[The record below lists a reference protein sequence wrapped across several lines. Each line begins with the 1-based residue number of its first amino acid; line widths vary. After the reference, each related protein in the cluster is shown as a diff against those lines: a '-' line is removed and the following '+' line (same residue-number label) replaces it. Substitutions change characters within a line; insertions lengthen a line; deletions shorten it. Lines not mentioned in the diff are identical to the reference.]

1 MSYRAIVVLSLL
13 ALVGCD
19 QLKKKTSEGAAASA
33 SASPSASAPTAK
45 AATATA
51 AAKGDVRTIAGV
63 GDVPDWAADK
73 KLAPCKLTPA
83 VRAKLTP
90 LEKGEDASF
99 AGGTGD
105 VGKLVKELG
114 ADTCATARQALAQA
128 LNDGGFRRYNAKKYD
143 EANHYWAA
151 SLTARPAP
159 AITRYNL
166 ACGLALA
173 GKGPDAIAEI
183 EQIARA
189 AQEGDASAANFLE
202 KAKSDADLASVKN
215 DPAFKKALEAS
226 NAGLV
231 GPRKEPETAAKAV
244 PLLPDDF
251 RKVKDEI
258 TGNGGF
264 LTYKPAVTNFWTWRP
279 NATTEL
285 LVATIIDDPAKAG
298 KPKGDIN
305 QDYGGIAVFKR
316 DGDKLRLLIARK
328 TGESPPSVAAGKS
341 NTVLYSFD
349 EPCGTLKGHL
359 TWTGTAVEVHEKT
372 CADL

>member
-1 MSYRAIVVLSLL
+1 VSTRAILLLSLL
-13 ALVGCD
+13 AVVGCD
-19 QLKKKTSEGAAASA
+19 QLKKKKAEGEAPSASA
-33 SASPSASAPTAK
+33 SAAPSASAPTA
-45 AATATA
+45 ATA
-51 AAKGDVRTIAGV
+51 AAMAGVRTIAGV
-63 GDVPDWAADK
+63 GDVPAWAPDR
-73 KLAPCKLTPA
+73 KLAACKIAPA
-83 VRAKLTP
+83 VRAKLAP
-90 LEKGEDASF
+90 LEKGEDTAF

-105 VGKLVKELG
+105 VGKLVKDIG

-128 LNDGGFRRYNAKKYD
+128 LNDGGFRRYNAKKVD
-143 EANHYWAA
+143 EANHYWTA
-151 SLTARPAP
+151 SLTVRPAV

-173 GKGPDAIAEI
+173 GKSGDAIAEI
-183 EQIARA
+183 AEIARA

-202 KAKSDADLASVKN
+202 KAKSDGDLASVRN

-231 GPRKEPETAAKAV
+231 GPRKEPETAAKAI

-264 LTYKPAVTNFWTWRP
+264 VTYKPAVTNFWTWRP

-298 KPKGDIN
+298 KPKGDMN

-316 DGDKLRLLIARK
+316 EGDKLRLLIARK

-359 TWTGTAVEVHEKT
+359 TWSGTAVEVHEKT